1 MTALLI
7 ELIMMALLPTLAFAQ
22 QGGGGQKDSS
32 PIATA
37 LAAFTL
43 LIGLAKAIAEYAK
56 SRNEKVSESSQAPL
70 ALRMIENL
78 APEVRPDKYPK
89 TELLLWFVGS
99 LLACVYFFTLDLF
112 LLDSLSE
119 GVNVFGLDEHPSLS
133 KLQKEYLP

>member
-7 ELIMMALLPTLAFAQ
+7 ELGMMALLPTLARAQ

-32 PIATA
+32 PIAAA

-78 APEVRPDKYPK
+78 APEVRP
-89 TELLLWFVGS
+89 T
-99 LLACVYFFTLDLF
+99 
-112 LLDSLSE
+112 
-119 GVNVFGLDEHPSLS
+119 
-133 KLQKEYLP
+133 